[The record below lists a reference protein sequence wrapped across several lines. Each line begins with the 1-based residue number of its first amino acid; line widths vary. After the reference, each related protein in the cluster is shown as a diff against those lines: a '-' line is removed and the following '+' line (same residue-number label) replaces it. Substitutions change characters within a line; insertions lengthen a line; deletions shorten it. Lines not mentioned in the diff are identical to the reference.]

1 MVPSGTNSSGIA
13 LLIINMS
20 VQKMLLRGWYP
31 RGQQWYRPIDNKHV
45 NTENVTT
52 RMVPSGTNSSGIAL
66 LIINMSVQKMLLR
79 GWYPRGQQW
88 YRPIDNNHVSTENVT
103 TRMVP
108 SGTNSSGIALLII
121 TMSVQKMLLRGW
133 YPRGQQWYR
142 PIDNKH
148 VNTENVTTRMV
159 PPGTNSSGIALL
171 IINMSVQKMLLR
183 GWYPRGLIAVVS
195 PYW

>member
-1 MVPSGTNSSGIA
+1 MVPPGTNSSSIA
-13 LLIINMS
+13 LLIIS
-20 VQKMLLRGWYP
+20 
-31 RGQQWYRPIDNKHV
+31 
-45 NTENVTT
+45 T
-52 RMVPSGTNSSGIAL
+52 
-66 LIINMSVQKMLLR
+66 SVQKMLLR

-121 TMSVQKMLLRGW
+121 NMSIQKMLLRGW

-142 PIDNKH
+142 LIDNNH
-148 VNTENVTTRMV
+148 VSTENVTTRIV

-183 GWYPRGLIAVVS
+183 RWYPRGQQWYRPIDNKHVSTENVTMRMVPSGTVVVS